1 VIKLSE
7 KEWSRLYK
15 EAAVLAARMTH
26 TRDPKQQFTA
36 RDRAQEA
43 LQRACERMLN
53 LQPES
58 VTSYEAARDYLAA
71 ATRSELYNAGI
82 RAGVRRETEKEA
94 VVEQATT
101 TGAAALSPE
110 QMQLEAAI
118 RSKERKRADRMLEL
132 TRDELAGDRIALG
145 TIDCLVDEKDAP
157 DEQAIILDVPV
168 VQIYLARER
177 RMRAMKRAL
186 AHYLAE
192 TKDVKEEP

>member
-1 VIKLSE
+1 VIKLSD
-7 KEWSRLYK
+7 KEWRRLYK
-15 EAAVLAARMTH
+15 EAAVLAARMTY
-26 TRDPKQQFTA
+26 TRNPAQQFTA

-58 VTSYEAARDYLAA
+58 VTSFEAARDYLAA

-82 RAGVRRETEKEA
+82 RAGVRRETEKEGTIDTA
-94 VVEQATT
+94 L
-101 TGAAALSPE
+101 AAGFSAPSPE

-157 DEQAIILDVPV
+157 DEQATILDVPV
-168 VQIYLARER
+168 TQIYLARER

-186 AHYLAE
+186 ARYLAE
-192 TKDVKEEP
+192 TKDVKEQP